1 MTKHPTIKQMLTWV
15 AEAQF
20 AFSEWRSD
28 SWDDVK
34 MYDGGKGQWTDEDWQ
49 AAEDGGIDPMTIN
62 RTFPSVNL
70 LRGSQV
76 LNKFNIL
83 AKGRTH
89 KDAEIS
95 QVMSEGIHFV
105 LDQNNGEFLI
115 SQAFKDSVI
124 PGFGCI
130 APGLNTDPRKERL
143 KLSYRDWKEMWWD
156 PFGSPW
162 FEPEMCR
169 YVYHQRWIDLSELQ
183 ALFYKKRQELDD
195 KFHELAGTQKDEWGS
210 FYYDE
215 ATVVEEYKQLLAGTQ
230 WTDSDR
236 VRVRPVEMWYTLF
249 RTLWF
254 AVFADGRV
262 IELRD
267 DLPMLEQYQIVNA
280 AQRVVSANV
289 RKMFSSTFVG
299 DLLLQQSPTPH
310 PHDEF
315 PFIPFIGYL
324 DRYNYPYGVPRQIKG
339 QDVEVNKRRSMA
351 LALLKARQL
360 TTETDVVDGGEDGL
374 QKLYEEANKLDGM
387 LVVNP
392 GKIDKIKIAD
402 QSELSQYQIQL
413 LEQSEREIEETTG
426 VIAERMGYGGRSQSG
441 KAIEKKQMA
450 SATISAPLFDNL
462 RRSVKMLGYQ
472 TVANIQGFWTGEKV
486 LRITDRMTG
495 SEKFVALNQLV
506 MTQDGAIELKN
517 NITQGKYDIVVS
529 DAPQTDT
536 IREQNMDM
544 IIEWVKKSPPEV
556 IPHLMNLA
564 FELSNIPNKD
574 QLLARLKPV
583 LGLPIDEDDLSPE
596 EVKQRTIEELE
607 AQKEKQ
613 AREQQ
618 LIEAQAQLELEEQHL
633 KNKKIEAE
641 IYKIMS
647 DAGVSE
653 LKPLLQKDKD
663 NKKIELEHD
672 KLDFEQ
678 FKTGLDFV
686 DKTDKKNGPAE
697 RTTA

>member
-1 MTKHPTIKQMLTWV
+1 MTRQHPSIKTMLSWV

-28 SWDDVK
+28 SWDDQK

-49 AAEDGGIDPMTIN
+49 DAEDAGVDPITIN
-62 RTFPSVNL
+62 RTFPAVNL
-70 LRGSQV
+70 LLGSQA
-76 LNKFNIL
+76 LNKVNIL
-83 AKGRTH
+83 AKARTH
-89 KDAEIS
+89 KDSEIS
-95 QVMSEGIHFV
+95 QVMSEGIQFV
-105 LDQNNGEFLI
+105 LDQNKGEFII

-130 APGLNTDPRKERL
+130 SPGLNADPRKERL

-169 YVYHQRWIDLSELQ
+169 HVFHQKWIDLSELK

-195 KFHELAGTQKDEWGS
+195 KFRELAGTQKDEWGS

-215 ATVVEEYKQLLAGTQ
+215 ATVVEEHKQLLAGTQ

-236 VRVRPVEMWYTLF
+236 TRVRPVEMWYTLF
-249 RTLWF
+249 RSLWF
-254 AVFADGRV
+254 AVFPDGRV

-267 DLPMLEQYQIVNA
+267 DLPMMEQFQIVNA
-280 AQRVVSANV
+280 AQQVVSANV

-299 DLLLQQSPTPH
+299 DLLLQQSPTPF

-315 PFIPFIGYL
+315 PFVPFIGYL

-351 LALLKARQL
+351 LALLKARRVIA
-360 TTETDVVDGGEDGL
+360 ENDVVDGGKDGL
-374 QKLYEEANKLDGM
+374 QTLYEEANKLDGF
-387 LVVNP
+387 LVINP
-392 GKIDKIKIAD
+392 GKMERLKIVD
-402 QSELSQYQIQL
+402 QSELSQYQIGL

-426 VIAERMGYGGRSQSG
+426 VVAERMGYGGRSQSG

-450 SATISAPLFDNL
+450 GATISIPLVDNS
-462 RRSVKMLGYQ
+462 RRSVKMIGDQ

-495 SEKFVALNQLV
+495 SEKFVELNHAV
-506 MTQDGAIELKN
+506 KTEGGAIEIKN
-517 NITQGKYDIVVS
+517 NITQGKYDTVIS
-529 DAPQTDT
+529 DAPMTDT

-564 FELSNIPNKD
+564 FELSNIPNKE

-607 AQKEKQ
+607 AHKEKQ
-613 AREQQ
+613 NREQQ
-618 LIEAQAQLELEEQHL
+618 FIEEKARLELEHNRLE
-633 KNKKIEAE
+633 NEKIEAE
-641 IYKIMS
+641 IAKILS
-647 DAGVSE
+647 DVDVSQV
-653 LKPLLQKDKD
+653 KPLLQKDKD
-663 NKKIELEHD
+663 DKKVELERD
-672 KLDFEQ
+672 KLDLEG
-678 FKTGLDFV
+678 FKTGLEFV
-686 DKTDKKNGPAE
+686 DKVGQREA
-697 RTTA
+697 RAQ